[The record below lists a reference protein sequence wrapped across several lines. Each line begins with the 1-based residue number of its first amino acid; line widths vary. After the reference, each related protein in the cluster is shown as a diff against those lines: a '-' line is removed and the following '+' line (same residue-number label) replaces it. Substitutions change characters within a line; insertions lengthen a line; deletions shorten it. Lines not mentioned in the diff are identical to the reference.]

1 MKLLDSG
8 NSLYSHRHS
17 ALQAF
22 NQIFKSPKLIFEF
35 YVNYDCDVNS
45 ENLFEKITD
54 ALARITQ
61 GKYSKS
67 TFSLG
72 MQPAQDLALRTMALE
87 TLLEI
92 LKLINKSIEENEKNE
107 NLETEENNLKEET
120 MKDIMEEEEKSQKV
134 DNYET
139 FFIKKRGDF

>member
-1 MKLLDSG
+1 
-8 NSLYSHRHS
+8 
-17 ALQAF
+17 
-22 NQIFKSPKLIFEF
+22 
-35 YVNYDCDVNS
+35 
-45 ENLFEKITD
+45 
-54 ALARITQ
+54 
-61 GKYSKS
+61 
-67 TFSLG
+67 